1 MFFLIYILSCW
12 SVQYIFLH
20 HSLADVGYLLGVYAS
35 ENPRDHFF
43 VVWFSILEESLE
55 LLSFEVGL
63 GNTPHQLDGVE
74 LR

>member
-1 MFFLIYILSCW
+1 M
-12 SVQYIFLH
+12 H
-20 HSLADVGYLLGVYAS
+20 HSLADVGYLLGVYPS
-35 ENPRDHFF
+35 ENARDHFF
-43 VVWFSILEESLE
+43 VVRFSILEESLE